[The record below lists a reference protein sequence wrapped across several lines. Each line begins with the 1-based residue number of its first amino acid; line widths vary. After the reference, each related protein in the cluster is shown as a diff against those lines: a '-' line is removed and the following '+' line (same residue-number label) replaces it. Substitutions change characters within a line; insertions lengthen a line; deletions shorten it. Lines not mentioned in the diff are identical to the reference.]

1 MTVHCILLPCMCRM
15 SRRSCLRNG
24 TSVVYF
30 WTVLFLPFGLARNW
44 THEMY
49 KRRAYLPRM
58 KQSNLVY
65 LATSQFLVR
74 FTVSLKSVVTSN
86 IHQSSRIHSRILSSQ
101 VKPTFISH
109 SCSLVSVYTSLFVLF
124 EVLYR

>member
-1 MTVHCILLPCMCRM
+1 MNCCVIFSNTDLRLDHMVLKISHVTSYTLCTTVHCCALTVYCILLPCMCRI
-15 SRRSCLRNG
+15 SCRSCLRNG

-65 LATSQFLVR
+65 LATSQFLVI
-74 FTVSLKSVVTSN
+74 FTVSLKSV
-86 IHQSSRIHSRILSSQ
+86 IKSSVRI
-101 VKPTFISH
+101 
-109 SCSLVSVYTSLFVLF
+109 Y
-124 EVLYR
+124 